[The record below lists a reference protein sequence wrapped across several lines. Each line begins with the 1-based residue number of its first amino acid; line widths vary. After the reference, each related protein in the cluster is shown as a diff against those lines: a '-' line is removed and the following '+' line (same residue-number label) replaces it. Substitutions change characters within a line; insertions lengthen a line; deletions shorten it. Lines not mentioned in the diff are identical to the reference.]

1 MNFWGLLMGEKKSI
15 TVETGFF
22 LLLPLSIHLH
32 FSVFLLVDLILFHWL
47 SLSFPWVSK
56 VWFFQQKLCQIWKY
70 ISCKNC
76 CFFFKDE
83 EIPAYMTRISP
94 SKKIQDTARVVRER
108 WPLNWEVVCLVSV
121 ILGFKCKVS
130 LFAFP
135 SSRKPVSSLWT
146 APVLLTRRNIFPLG

>member
-1 MNFWGLLMGEKKSI
+1 MGTVKYITLPERHLKSMSSIIVRGVSWQCHDDFLSRVHVYTQYSLLHLLNFEFLRTSYGGKKIHNS
-15 TVETGFF
+15 GDRFF

-70 ISCKNC
+70 ISYKNC
-76 CFFFKDE
+76 WVFFKDG

-94 SKKIQDTARVVRER
+94 SKKYK
-108 WPLNWEVVCLVSV
+108 
-121 ILGFKCKVS
+121 ILQE
-130 LFAFP
+130 
-135 SSRKPVSSLWT
+135 
-146 APVLLTRRNIFPLG
+146 